1 MAAGIAIRW
10 WAIIALGHFFT
21 IDVRVQPDQ
30 KVVDSG
36 PYQWV
41 RHPSYT
47 GLIVFFVGL
56 GLALSNWLSLAL
68 LVIVPGA
75 GLAVR
80 IKAEEQALLTSLG
93 EPYRQF
99 CASRPRVFPQPW
111 R

>member
-1 MAAGIAIRW
+1 M
-10 WAIIALGHFFT
+10 
-21 IDVRVQPDQ
+21 RVQAAQ
-30 KVVDSG
+30 IVVDSG

-41 RHPSYT
+41 RRPSYS
-47 GLIVFFVGL
+47 LIVFFVEL

-68 LVIVPGA
+68 LLVVPGV

-99 CASRPRVFPQPW
+99 CASRPRLFPRPGRRQCGP
-111 R
+111 

>member
-1 MAAGIAIRW
+1 
-10 WAIIALGHFFT
+10 
-21 IDVRVQPDQ
+21 
-30 KVVDSG
+30 
-36 PYQWV
+36 
-41 RHPSYT
+41 
-47 GLIVFFVGL
+47 
-56 GLALSNWLSLAL
+56 L